1 MSLAGRFFFYAAAA
15 LVAQAAVLP
24 AKADTT
30 SIAYPARAQVV
41 ASEGK
46 SDKAQPYTIYGW
58 NWNYDPWTYLNDL
71 RRPRTPAPPV
81 RPYTADV
88 AWQHVQSSPLEI
100 IGLAAAIVYV
110 GSDEWGWSTKN
121 GFHWTSEGWFGKNT
135 PYGGMDKLGHVY
147 FSHVLSDF
155 FAWRF
160 YSRGYGMY
168 ESAITGALMSGVLM
182 AAIEFGDGFSKF
194 GASWEDL
201 AADAVGIAFS
211 FMSNTVPGFR
221 ERFDL
226 RMQYIPTG
234 HNWSLTGDYAGKKFL
249 IAAKLSGFEATQDTW
264 LRYFEIHAG
273 YFARGYAAWE
283 RQEQIA
289 QSRHPYVGIG
299 LNLSEVLFSHPQ
311 VSDTLP
317 AAMGRR
323 ALQYLQVPYT
333 YLATDYDYRG
343 Y

>member
-1 MSLAGRFFFYAAAA
+1 MSFAGRFFICAAA
-15 LVAQAAVLP
+15 LLAQAAVLP

-41 ASEGK
+41 AAEGK
-46 SDKAQPYTIYGW
+46 SDKVKPYVVYGW
-58 NWNYDPWTYLNDL
+58 NWDYNPWTYLNDL
-71 RRPRTPAPPV
+71 RRPMTPAPPV

-100 IGLAAAIVYV
+100 IGLAAAIAYV
-110 GSDEWGWSTKN
+110 GSDEWGWTTKN
-121 GFHWTSEGWFGKNT
+121 GFHWKSEGWFGRNT

-155 FAWRF
+155 FTWRF

-182 AAIEFGDGFSKF
+182 AAIEFGDGYSKF

-201 AADAVGIAFS
+201 VADAAGIAFS
-211 FMSNTVPGFR
+211 FISNTVPGFR

-234 HNWSLTGDYAGKKFL
+234 HNYSLTGDYAGKKFL
-249 IAAKLSGFEATQDTW
+249 IAAKLSGFETFQDSW
-264 LRYFEIHAG
+264 LRYFELHAG

-283 RQEQIA
+283 RQENIA
-289 QSRHPYVGIG
+289 MSRHPYVGIG

-333 YLATDYDYRG
+333 YLATEYDYRG
-343 Y
+343 H